1 MVIRS
6 AGLLIYRRVSWDIEV
21 LLVHPGGP
29 FWARKDEAAWSI
41 PKGLVEAGEDELAA
55 AIRETAEELDIAVNG
70 RFTPLGEYRQP
81 GGKIVIA
88 WSIEADPVL
97 DVNAIQSSEFQME
110 WPPRSGRVKSF
121 PEVDRAGWFSLP
133 DAAIKL
139 LKGQRPMLPDLL
151 THLERAA
158 RSY

>member
-6 AGLLIYRRVSWDIEV
+6 AGLLIHRRISKDYEV

-41 PKGLVEAGEDELAA
+41 PKGLIETGEDELAA
-55 AIRETAEELDIAVNG
+55 AIRETAEELGVAVDG

-81 GGKIVIA
+81 GGKIVVA

-97 DVNAIQSSEFQME
+97 DVNAIRSSKFEIE
-110 WPPRSGRVKSF
+110 WPPRSGRLKSF
-121 PEVDRAGWFSLP
+121 PEVDRAGWFSLRE
-133 DAAIKL
+133 AATKL
-139 LKGQRPMLPDLL
+139 LKGQRPMLADLL
-151 THLERAA
+151 THLE
-158 RSY
+158 

>member
-6 AGLLIYRRVSWDIEV
+6 AGLLIYRRISRDIEV

-41 PKGLVEAGEDELAA
+41 PKGLVEPGEDELAA
-55 AIRETAEELDIAVNG
+55 AIRETAEELGVAIDG

-81 GGKIVIA
+81 GGKTVIA

-97 DVNAIQSSEFQME
+97 DVNSTQSSEFQME

-121 PEVDRAGWFSLP
+121 PEVDRAGWFSLS

-139 LKGQRPMLPDLL
+139 VKGQRSMLPGLL
-151 THLERAA
+151 THLERSA
-158 RSY
+158 RSF